1 MPSCHDM
8 ARGWGQG
15 IQREGWGLVSIYSAT
30 LTPRAHLITN
40 LDGGQTLKLEIF
52 NMNRDWLGYG
62 LNAVDNSLQLYWS
75 VRYGLMC

>member
-1 MPSCHDM
+1 MTGRVGGDKGS
-8 ARGWGQG
+8 
-15 IQREGWGLVSIYSAT
+15 EGGMGSLVSIYSAT
-30 LTPRAHLITN
+30 LTPRTHLITN
-40 LDGGQTLKLEIF
+40 LDGGQTFKLEIF